1 MHARPLARRAA
12 GLAAAAILAAAPR
25 AARADPPPL
34 SGVEEALAGIL
45 VITLLPS
52 EIGADVA
59 LGPSAEGG
67 ARALLAWSFQVPIA
81 LSESDAATAPLTN
94 HRVVLAPGLAIGE
107 QLGAT
112 PDDRADVTFRMRA
125 GYRGVYHPRGG
136 VFGVLA
142 GAGTTMEFWP
152 LVRPSISPELGV
164 HLGSCCM
171 DFAPMVT
178 LILRGDV
185 WFAGDDALRASAIA
199 GWALY

>member
-1 MHARPLARRAA
+1 MRARPLTRRAA
-12 GLAAAAILAAAPR
+12 GIAAAAILAVVPR
-25 AARADPPPL
+25 AARADSPPL
-34 SGVEEALAGIL
+34 GGLDDALPL
-45 VITLLPS
+45 VLVLTLLPS
-52 EIGADVA
+52 ELGADVA

-67 ARALLAWSFQVPIA
+67 ARALLAWSFQVPID
-81 LSESDAATAPLTN
+81 LSENLTRTAPLTN

-112 PDDRADVTFRMRA
+112 ADDRADVTFRMRA

-136 VFGVLA
+136 TFGVLA

-152 LVRPSISPELGV
+152 LVRPSISPELGL
-164 HLGSCCM
+164 HLGSCCR

-185 WFAGDDALRASAIA
+185 WFAGDDALRASALA
-199 GWALY
+199 GWAFY

>member
-1 MHARPLARRAA
+1 MRACPLARHAA

-25 AARADPPPL
+25 AVRADPPPL
-34 SGVEEALAGIL
+34 GGLDAALAAVL
-45 VITLLPS
+45 VLTLLPS
-52 EIGADVA
+52 EVGADVA
-59 LGPSAEGG
+59 LGPSPEGD
-67 ARALLAWSFQVPIA
+67 ARALLAWSFQVPID
-81 LSESDAATAPLTN
+81 LSENDTKTAPLTN
-94 HRVVLAPGLAIGE
+94 HRAVLAPGLAIGE
-107 QLGAT
+107 QRGAT
-112 PDDRADVTFRMRA
+112 PDARADVTFRMRA

-136 VFGVLA
+136 TFGVLA

-152 LVRPSISPELGV
+152 VVRPSISPELGV

-185 WFAGDDALRASAIA
+185 WFAGDDALRASVVV

>member
-12 GLAAAAILAAAPR
+12 GLVAAAILTTAPR

-34 SGVEEALAGIL
+34 GGLDAAFATVL
-45 VITLLPS
+45 VLTLLPS

-59 LGPSAEGG
+59 LGPSAEGD
-67 ARALLAWSFQVPIA
+67 ARALLAWSFQVPID
-81 LSESDAATAPLTN
+81 LLESDTKTAPLTN

-125 GYRGVYHPRGG
+125 GYRGVYHPGG
-136 VFGVLA
+136 GTFGLLA

-164 HLGSCCM
+164 HLGSCCR

-185 WFAGDDALRASAIA
+185 WFAGDDALRASALA
-199 GWALY
+199 GWSFY

>member
-1 MHARPLARRAA
+1 MRARALARRAA
-12 GLAAAAILAAAPR
+12 GLAAAAILAAGPR
-25 AARADPPPL
+25 AARADSPPL
-34 SGVEEALAGIL
+34 GGLDDALAAVL
-45 VITLLPS
+45 LLSLLPS
-52 EIGADVA
+52 EGGADVA

-81 LSESDAATAPLTN
+81 LSENDTRTAPLTN

-112 PDDRADVTFRMRA
+112 PDDRADVTFRVRA

-152 LVRPSISPELGV
+152 VVRPSISPELGV
-164 HLGSCCM
+164 HLGSCCR

-185 WFAGDDALRASAIA
+185 WFAGDDALRASAVA